1 MLLLAALVR
10 ESAILVGGPWV
21 LLTVPGA
28 YERAAGYLNTQRQ
41 LEVEGGKLRTKSFL
55 QNQGAGEG
63 K

>member
-41 LEVEGGKLRTKSFL
+41 LEGGKLRTKSFL